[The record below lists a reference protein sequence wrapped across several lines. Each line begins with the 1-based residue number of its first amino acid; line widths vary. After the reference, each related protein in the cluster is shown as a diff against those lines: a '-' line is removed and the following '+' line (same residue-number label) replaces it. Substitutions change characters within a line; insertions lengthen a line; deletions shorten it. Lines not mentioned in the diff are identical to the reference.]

1 MISLKEVGEELRVLG
16 HNVKFLKNENA
27 ESVVIKI
34 KKNITIEKFVTA
46 GKTWSIAEEYG
57 TLKTDLLNLIK
68 TANGLKNYKGL
79 EIKIISSRENYKI
92 KWGPQKEELRTV
104 FLKINNGSYRKT
116 KKDINDVL
124 LKVFLK
130 EVLSK
135 KRKE

>member
-1 MISLKEVGEELRVLG
+1 MISLKEVREELRILG
-16 HNVKFLKNENA
+16 HNVKYFKYENA
-27 ESVVIKI
+27 ESIVIKI
-34 KKNITIEKFVTA
+34 KKNVTIEKIVTA
-46 GKTWSIAEEYG
+46 GKMWSIAEEYG
-57 TLKTDLLNLIK
+57 TLKTDLLNLIE
-68 TANGLKNYKGL
+68 TAKELKDYKGL